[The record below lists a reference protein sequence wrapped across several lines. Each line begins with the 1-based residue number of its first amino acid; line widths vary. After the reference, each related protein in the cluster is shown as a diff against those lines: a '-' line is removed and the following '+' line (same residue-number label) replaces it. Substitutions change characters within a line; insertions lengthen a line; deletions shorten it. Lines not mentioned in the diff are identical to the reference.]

1 MQNNSM
7 NNAGLNYGSK
17 KAIASGN
24 YASFQAIVNPS
35 FKEPLTTG
43 LKKRRMN
50 TMTTNSANV

>member
-1 MQNNSM
+1 M

-35 FKEPLTTG
+35 FKEPLITG

-50 TMTTNSANV
+50 IMITNSANV

>member
-1 MQNNSM
+1 MRNNSM

-24 YASFQAIVNPS
+24 YASFQAIVSPS

-50 TMTTNSANV
+50 TMITNAINV